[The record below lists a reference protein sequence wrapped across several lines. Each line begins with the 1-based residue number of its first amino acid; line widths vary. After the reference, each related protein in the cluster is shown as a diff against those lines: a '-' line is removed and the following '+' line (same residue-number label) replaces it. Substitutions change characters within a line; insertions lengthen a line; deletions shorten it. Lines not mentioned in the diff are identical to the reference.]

1 ATAPD
6 RVSAIEGG
14 YWMYKTKHPNIV
26 IRVDVKNYTATMY
39 EFSGYV
45 AFSRYVKNQTALT
58 GDIISQTQATKD
70 WVFDIMRWTEA
81 YKFSVGENEIYLYD
95 SILGSAAIGTKN
107 SASSGYSLDS
117 VQASL
122 LDASIWKV
130 LDKGTYVSPAVEINK
145 ANKYLYAVIEL
156 VDESDEKA
164 TFYVGDTD
172 SITDFSSFQPS
183 VVIEKLSFCSSY
195 FCFAKDAWFVPVTTG
210 KLFVRESSL
219 GITSSTDI
227 TLTKK

>member
-1 ATAPD
+1 MKKTRKSIIAVLAAGLMLFSVTGCDNNDDTTTTAVVPQQGAGDISSSKPATAPD

-26 IRVDVKNYTATMY
+26 IRVDVTNYTATMY

-122 LDASIWKV
+122 LDVSIWKV

-172 SITDFSSFQPS
+172 SITDFSSF
-183 VVIEKLSFCSSY
+183 
-195 FCFAKDAWFVPVTTG
+195 
-210 KLFVRESSL
+210 
-219 GITSSTDI
+219 
-227 TLTKK
+227 